1 MFPDNLFLRFNP
13 LYVLDDLRSEPVSFR
28 ASRFEIR
35 VNTFDARQRLDS
47 QCLTCVHKK
56 YLDYQKYLNI
66 RKIFTQTHAG
76 PVSHETLSAPEHILF
91 EFSLLVIEKQN
102 NYW

>member
-1 MFPDNLFLRFNP
+1 MSL
-13 LYVLDDLRSEPVSFR
+13 R

-47 QCLTCVHKK
+47 KCLTCVHKK

-66 RKIFTQTHAG
+66 RKIFTQSHLG
-76 PVSHETLSAPEHILF
+76 PVSHEILSTLEHILF
-91 EFSLLVIEKQN
+91 EFSFSL
-102 NYW
+102 